1 MKRQTE
7 FVAICALL
15 MSSVAMSIDIML
27 PSLGEIAEAFE
38 LEQENDRQ
46 LTVVILFAGLTFG
59 QLIFGPLSDATG
71 RKPMVLLGLTVFS
84 AGSFLSASASSFEM
98 LLAGRALQGFG
109 AAGPRIVT
117 VALIRDRFKG
127 QKMAQIM
134 SLIMGIFIFRAG
146 FGSQRW
152 SSPVVSDAV
161 ARPLHFPRFCWYRGG
176 SVACLAARRNSQKAH
191 TIFNRCL

>member
-1 MKRQTE
+1 MIRMKRQTE

-15 MSSVAMSIDIML
+15 MSSVAMSIDIIL

-84 AGSFLSASASSFEM
+84 AGSFLSTSASSFEM

-109 AAGPRIVT
+109 AAGPRI
-117 VALIRDRFKG
+117 G
-127 QKMAQIM
+127 Q
-134 SLIMGIFIFRAG
+134 LR
-146 FGSQRW
+146 
-152 SSPVVSDAV
+152 
-161 ARPLHFPRFCWYRGG
+161 
-176 SVACLAARRNSQKAH
+176 
-191 TIFNRCL
+191 